1 MDWQNFLTAGHT
13 SVSNLLLQ
21 RYRQLGMTN
30 DDLALFLQIEAL
42 KNQGDV
48 LPTPGLLARR
58 LQVTEEVVT
67 TRLRHLMQLKLL
79 TLSTQSGVE
88 SYDWQGLY
96 TQLVAGAAAT
106 NTPEIENDGAQAR
119 RSIFQSIEAEFGRPL
134 SPLEMSTIGKWF
146 DNEHYQPEMMLLA
159 LQEAVANGVRNL
171 RYIERILLNWRQNNI
186 QTPTAAQVA
195 KQQRQ
200 GQTYM
205 SEAAPQPNLTIPMD
219 PIARQ

>member
-42 KNQGDV
+42 KNQRDV

-79 TLSTQSGVE
+79 NLTTQSGVE

-96 TQLVAGAAAT
+96 TQLVVGVAAT